1 LKKIHA
7 RRHAGAG
14 TTDQENEM
22 TETQE
27 EARLMI
33 ELSRWGTDVGLEE
46 ALAALFMPS
55 NEKESL
61 DDGDPNVRKVLWF
74 FEFVGALVK
83 RNAISL
89 DFVRDVWWIDGI
101 WPLVKDHVFEAR
113 KESGEASLYE
123 HFEAMVG

>member
-1 LKKIHA
+1 
-7 RRHAGAG
+7 
-14 TTDQENEM
+14 M

-46 ALAALFMPS
+46 ALAALFMPTT
-55 NEKESL
+55 ESKSI

-113 KESGEASLYE
+113 TGSGEASLYE